1 MHAPRPGACGEID
14 VVTSMRRMHRPF
26 IQIGAVGQLSQN
38 PGAAL
43 FGKDLWCAALVGN
56 EEQPSHLIVICRD
69 VEERVVMDGS
79 VTRDLAHRQTGA
91 RIARERRFTLE
102 CRSFAHVVLLTDRIT
117 EAAEHGNSAA
127 LSL

>member
-1 MHAPRPGACGEID
+1 MSCRWP
-14 VVTSMRRMHRPF
+14 
-26 IQIGAVGQLSQN
+26 LSR
-38 PGAAL
+38 L
-43 FGKDLWCAALVGN
+43 
-56 EEQPSHLIVICRD
+56 CRD
-69 VEERVVMDGS
+69 VEERVVMDGG

-127 LSL
+127 LSLALRGLPEGRDCWVRSDLSVFATRWLHLWATRARIRCDKSVRPN